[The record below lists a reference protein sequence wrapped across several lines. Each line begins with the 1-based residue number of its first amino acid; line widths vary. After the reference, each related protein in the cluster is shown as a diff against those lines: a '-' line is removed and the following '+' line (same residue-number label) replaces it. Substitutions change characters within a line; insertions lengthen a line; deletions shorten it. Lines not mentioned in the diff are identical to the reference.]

1 MARKK
6 KLDLEMEFSAEPA
19 GAKRREGAVW
29 TAVRTASVTLAVL
42 AFTFSVSWVSLQTH
56 EMLSKDERFRFAGI
70 EEPRSIELTG
80 VEKSSR
86 RALLKAFEQDAGKG
100 LIEINLEDRRTKL
113 RTVEWV
119 RDASVR
125 RVWPNSFHV
134 AVTERQPVAFLPVAA
149 GVTGRFDSPVTFQPM
164 LIDEDGAV
172 LSVRG
177 AVPRNLPLLIGVRRE
192 EDIERRRAGVRTM
205 LRLLDELR
213 DYRNQIIEVDVTNR
227 DSLRVTFQMPDRVVV
242 LILGGERFL
251 ERVKEFLNHYEGIR
265 DRLSGRA
272 LLDVSLDGRITAI
285 PVAEPQRTQVTEP

>member
-19 GAKRREGAVW
+19 GGKRRQGAIW
-29 TAVRTASVTLAVL
+29 TALRTASITLGVL
-42 AFTFSVSWVSLQTH
+42 ALIFAVSWFSLQTH
-56 EMLSKDERFRFAGI
+56 DMLSKDERFRFAGI
-70 EEPRSIELTG
+70 DEPGSIELTG

-86 RALLKAFEQDAGKG
+86 RALLKAFEQDTGKG
-100 LIEINLEDRRTKL
+100 LIDVSLEDRRTRL

-125 RVWPNSFHV
+125 RVWPNSLRV
-134 AVTERQPVAFLPVAA
+134 DVTERQPVAFLPVAA

-164 LIDEDGAV
+164 LIDEDGAI

-192 EDIERRRAGVRTM
+192 EDIEGRRTGVRTM
-205 LRLLDELR
+205 LRLVDELR

-227 DSLRVTFQMPDRVVV
+227 DSLRVAFQMPDRVVV

-251 ERVKEFLNHYEGIR
+251 ERVKTFLNHYEGIR

-285 PVAEPQRTQVTEP
+285 PVAEPQRARVTQQ

>member
-19 GAKRREGAVW
+19 EGKPRPGAIW
-29 TAVRTASVTLAVL
+29 TAVRTASITLGIL
-42 AFTFSVSWVSLQTH
+42 ASIFGVSWLSLQTQ

-70 EEPRSIELTG
+70 DEPESITLTG

-86 RALLKAFEQDAGKG
+86 RALLKAFEQDSGKG
-100 LIEINLEDRRTKL
+100 LIDVNVDDRRTRL

-119 RDASVR
+119 RDATVR
-125 RVWPNSFHV
+125 RVWPNRLQV
-134 AVTERQPVAFLPVAA
+134 DVVERQPVAFLPVAA

-177 AVPRNLPLLIGVRRE
+177 SVPRNLPLILGVRRE

-205 LRLLDELR
+205 MRVLEELHE
-213 DYRNQIIEVDVTNR
+213 YRNQIIEVDVTNR
-227 DSLRVTFQMPDRVVV
+227 ESLRVAFQMPDRVVV

-251 ERVKEFLNHYEGIR
+251 ERVKKFLNHYEGIR
-265 DRLSGRA
+265 DRLSARA

-285 PVAEPQRTQVTEP
+285 PVAEPQRAQTTVH